1 MVDEAYEFNEEENV
15 PRKISVQS
23 WSPADS
29 RSHTP
34 ELPALKEKPEV
45 VQEEKEEDIKKDLP
59 NKITS
64 VLEEVSMEDSQSL
77 PDLEDISPEVDV
89 IQKST

>member
-15 PRKISVQS
+15 ARKISVQS
-23 WSPADS
+23 WSPTDS
-29 RSHTP
+29 RSQTP

-45 VQEEKEEDIKKDLP
+45 VKEEKEENVKKDSP
-59 NKITS
+59 QKITS

-77 PDLEDISPEVDV
+77 PDLEDISPEADV
-89 IQKST
+89 VQKST